1 MQLGKHLAPRGV
13 SIVAG
18 LALFVLLLG
27 AYWFLLRDP
36 SPESE
41 VRKFFA
47 GSGLGEVVAVE
58 DCGYV
63 EADSTYDLY
72 WCDLTATRRV
82 ELPHDRALPEG
93 MSRSCFIVPRANR
106 SFLGDTDDDAIPAGL
121 ADRDGGC

>member
-13 SIVAG
+13 SVVAG
-18 LALFVLLLG
+18 LAFLVLLLG

-41 VRKFFA
+41 VRKLFA
-47 GSGLGEVVAVE
+47 RSGLGEVVTVE

-72 WCDLTATRRV
+72 WCDLSATRRV
-82 ELPHDRALPEG
+82 ELADDRALPAG
-93 MSRSCFIVPRANR
+93 ASRSCFIVPRASR
-106 SFLGDTDDDAIPAGL
+106 SFLGDTDDDAVLVGL
-121 ADRDGGC
+121 ADLDGGC